1 MSAPLFNED
10 WLSKTQYQHDSASA
24 KFQAAVT
31 AALSGTD
38 EGVKQ
43 VTYFVND
50 FWLNKLYSIEM
61 LK

>member
-1 MSAPLFNED
+1 MSAPLFDEE
-10 WLSKTQYQHDSASA
+10 WLSKTQQQHDSALS
-24 KFQAAVT
+24 KFQTAVT

-43 VTYFVND
+43 VTYLIYG
-50 FWLNKLYSIEM
+50 FWLNKSYLIEM